1 MVNNHSVAN
10 FCYINFLFFIID
22 YYLQFGKR
30 GDEKGSGYN
39 PWMGKRSPMS
49 FGFNEDDSGN
59 FSRLRRR
66 YHFAGK
72 GGKRSQYAWSRMRKN
87 QYQWGHL

>member
-1 MVNNHSVAN
+1 MLPIFAILI
-10 FCYINFLFFIID
+10 FCIFITD